1 MVALFQNSKKPMVV
15 KSGHGEEMIVKK
27 VLASVEKIDGRIVGN
42 EDFVKARF
50 NVKLDADFVL
60 HENPEFEFSSL
71 TRLKILAHNFHDS
84 ITENLQTDKE
94 FLKLFSLED
103 FEFSDQ
109 LFGISDKMLEIQEEI
124 KEECDRH
131 KKCSKRCRL
140 QNFCETYQ
148 LKKSDHQ

>member
-1 MVALFQNSKKPMVV
+1 MVALFQNSKKPIVV

-27 VLASVEKIDGRIVGN
+27 VLASVEKIVGN

-71 TRLKILAHNFHDS
+71 TRLKILAQNFHDS
-84 ITENLQTDKE
+84 IAENLQADKE

-140 QNFCETYQ
+140 QNFCETSQ
-148 LKKSDHQ
+148 LKKSDLR